1 MTSKKAEPESYNAP
15 WEKSFGKI
23 LTPLEDFI
31 HKQSTAGK
39 LLLACTVVA
48 LIFANSEYGDAF
60 HHFLSTRISINIGNI
75 SINHD
80 VHHWINDG
88 LMAMFFFIVGLEIK
102 RELLAGD
109 LSNVRTAALP
119 FFAAVGGMLIPAL
132 TYTLINTDPDSSHG
146 WGIPMATDIAFAI
159 SILVLLGNRIPKAL
173 FTFLIA
179 FAIIDDLGAVTVI
192 ALFYTE
198 TIHMNAFIVSIV
210 FFLVLVGFNLG
221 GIRTPLPYFIVGGF
235 LWLALSESGIH
246 ATIAGIFTAWTV
258 PTRPKIKPAV
268 FSQQMRRVLDSLDE
282 CSVNETNI
290 VYNDKQRAL
299 IQAIEQGI
307 HKVASPLQRLEH
319 DLHIPISLLI
329 LPIFALA
336 NAAIPITAETVS
348 ATFSQSTPISI
359 ILGLTLGKMVG
370 ITAFTLLAVKLGI
383 STLPTGCNMKHIIG
397 VSFLGGIGFT
407 MSIFITDLAFIQ
419 HPELI
424 DISKLAILVASI
436 LSGVA
441 GLLWL
446 RFIAADKQAVD

>member
-1 MTSKKAEPESYNAP
+1 MKSKTEPESYIAP

-39 LLLACTVVA
+39 LLLACTMIA
-48 LIFANSEYGDAF
+48 LIFANSPYGDTF
-60 HHFLSTRISINIGNI
+60 HHFLETSISINIGSI

-80 VHHWINDG
+80 IHHWINDG

-109 LSNVRTAALP
+109 LSNFRTAALP

-132 TYTLINTDPDSSHG
+132 TYTLINTDPNSSHG

-159 SILVLLGNRIPKAL
+159 SILVMLGNRIPKAL

-198 TIHMNAFIVSIV
+198 TIHMNAFIVSV
-210 FFLVLVGFNLG
+210 LLFLLLVGLNLG
-221 GIRTPLPYFIVGGF
+221 GIRTPLPYFLVGGF

-258 PTRPKIKPAV
+258 PTRPKIKPSV
-268 FSQQMRRVLDSLDE
+268 FSHEMRNILDSLDE
-282 CSVNETNI
+282 CSAKESNI
-290 VYNDKQRAL
+290 VYTEKQRAL

-348 ATFSQSTPISI
+348 ATFTQSTPISI
-359 ILGLTLGKMVG
+359 ILGLTLGKCLG
-370 ITAFTLLAVKLGI
+370 ITAFTYLAIKTGI
-383 STLPTGCNMKHIIG
+383 SALPTGCNMNHIIG

-407 MSIFITDLAFIQ
+407 MSIFITDLAFVQ

-436 LSGVA
+436 IAGMA
-441 GLLWL
+441 GLFWL
-446 RFIAADKQAVD
+446 RFIAPTNEAVD

>member
-1 MTSKKAEPESYNAP
+1 MKTRTVSESYNAP

-39 LLLACTVVA
+39 LLIGCTLIA
-48 LIFANSEYGDAF
+48 LLFANSPYGDDF
-60 HHFLSTRISINIGNI
+60 HHFLETSISFNIGPW
-75 SINHD
+75 SIHHD
-80 VHHWINDG
+80 IHHWINDG
-88 LMAMFFFIVGLEIK
+88 LMAMFFFVVGLEIK

-109 LSNVRTAALP
+109 LSTFRTAALP
-119 FFAAVGGMLIPAL
+119 FFAAVGGMLVPAL
-132 TYTLINTDPDSSHG
+132 SYVLLNTDPDSSHG

-159 SILVLLGNRIPKAL
+159 SILVLLGNRIPKSL

-198 TIHMNAFIVSIV
+198 TIQMDAFLISVL
-210 FFLVLVGFNLG
+210 FFLVLVGLNLG
-221 GIRTPLPYFIVGGF
+221 GIRSPLPYFLIGGF

-258 PTRPKIKPAV
+258 PTRPKIKPSV
-268 FSQQMRRVLDSLDE
+268 FSHEMRNILNSLDAVSKDE
-282 CSVNETNI
+282 SNI
-290 VYNDKQRAL
+290 VYNEKQRAL

-336 NAAIPITAETVS
+336 NAAIPITSETIS
-348 ATFSQSTPISI
+348 ATFTQSTPLSI
-359 ILGLTLGKMVG
+359 IFGLTVGKLIG
-370 ITAFTLLAVKLGI
+370 ITAFSYLAIKLGI
-383 STLPTGCNMKHIIG
+383 SSLPIGCNMKHIIG

-407 MSIFITDLAFIQ
+407 MSIFITDLAFVQ

-424 DISKLAILVASI
+424 DVSKLSILVASI
-436 LSGVA
+436 IAGMA

-446 RFIAADKQAVD
+446 RFVASERGATE